1 MKKIGFLIYAVAVSS
16 FMYANDCSG
25 ERNQVKQL
33 MAKYSNDC
41 NKEYIYL
48 KEQQA
53 NQQAELEY
61 NQAQKSLSYEYE
73 NSYNTGVLTP
83 IFSTEKEAHLERT
96 RRAIGLD
103 STYEHN
109 KNVVLPNKLKYAKEM
124 NAIATRQ
131 ALERC
136 ELLNNQIKSAKY
148 NLKVCQK
155 KK

>member
-1 MKKIGFLIYAVAVSS
+1 MKKVGFLIYAVAVSS
-16 FMYANDCSG
+16 FMYANDCSV

-33 MAKYSNDC
+33 MTKYGNDC

-61 NQAQKSLSYEYE
+61 NQAQESLSYEYDKSYDAII
-73 NSYNTGVLTP
+73 NSSSFETTLESELKRNKALYDLNRNTTQRHNTG
-83 IFSTEKEAHLERT
+83 IHLLR
-96 RRAIGLD
+96 
-103 STYEHN
+103 HQ
-109 KNVVLPNKLKYAKEM
+109 KEM
-124 NAIATRQ
+124 NAIATKQ

-148 NLKVCQK
+148 ILKVCQK